1 MTASPR
7 WRVALASA
15 ASAAALVAGPLVG
28 AQTAHA
34 QDQAS
39 LQVSQLTTPRQA
51 PYPPRPGTLTLS
63 ATTVRAGGSVS
74 FTATGF
80 RPSQQVAVVLQSFP
94 VVLGHFRADGTGT
107 VTGTVTIPRH
117 TRPGGHLFRVVG
129 IPGRSLAARI
139 WVLPSRTA
147 PGGHANDDKPGGT
160 ASRAG
165 LAEPDGT
172 KNLALGGTAAGL
184 VTVGGG
190 ALLAV
195 RRRRS

>member
-34 QDQAS
+34 QTQAS
-39 LQVSQLTTPRQA
+39 HQVSQVTTLQKA

-80 RPSQQVAVVLQSFP
+80 RPWQRVTVVLQSFP
-94 VVLGHFRADGTGT
+94 VVLGHFRADGDGT
-107 VTGTVTIPRH
+107 VTGTVTIPRS
-117 TRPGGHLFRVVG
+117 TRPGSHLFRVIG
-129 IPGRSLAARI
+129 LPGRSLAAHIR
-139 WVLPSRTA
+139 VLPARTVA
-147 PGGHANDDKPGGT
+147 GSGTDDGKPGGT

-172 KNLALGGTAAGL
+172 KTLALGGTAAGL
-184 VTVGGG
+184 VTAGGG